1 MAVQDSQVEIFVRH
15 FADNI
20 MQLSQQGASKLLSKV
35 YNKGTITGDTFTQ
48 ERIGKWTMQQKTGR
62 GQDTPLR
69 DPLLSRRMGY
79 MKDYDDGHPLDKQD
93 EIKIISDPK
102 SAYTIAARGAIGRQY
117 DIDIINA
124 GLGTSYAGKNG
135 TNAIPLPD
143 SQKILNDSTGM
154 TFDKVL
160 QTKQKFDDDDVPD
173 EGRIF
178 VHSPRALYNI
188 LASIP
193 QATSSDYVAVQA
205 LIRGDLNE
213 WLGFEWIRSTLL
225 PKSGDIRSNMAYQRT
240 GICLAE
246 GMAPQVEADIRKD
259 KSYLWQLYY
268 AISLGVV
275 RLEEAKVV
283 QIDIDETK

>member
-1 MAVQDSQVEIFVRH
+1 MAVSDSQVEIYVQH
-15 FADNI
+15 FSDNI
-20 MQLSQQGASKLLSKV
+20 MQLSQQGASKLLSLV
-35 YNKGTITGDTFTQ
+35 YNKGTITAETFTQ
-48 ERIGKWTMQQKTGR
+48 ERIGKWFMEQKTGR
-62 GQDTPLR
+62 NQDTPLR
-69 DPLLSRRMGY
+69 DPNLSRRMGF
-79 MKDYDDGHPLDKQD
+79 MKDFDDGHPLDKQD

-117 DIDIINA
+117 DTQIILN
-124 GLGTSYAGKNG
+124 GLGSSAAGKDG
-135 TNAIPLPD
+135 STSVPLPS
-143 SQKILNDSTGM
+143 SQIIVNGATGL

-160 QTKQKFDDDDVPD
+160 NTKQKMDDDDVPD
-173 EGRIF
+173 EDRVF
-178 VHSPRALYNI
+178 VHSPRGLYNI

-193 QATSSDYVAVQA
+193 QATSADYVAVQA
-205 LIRGDLNE
+205 LIRGEMTE
-213 WLGFEWIRSTLL
+213 WLGFEWVRSTLL
-225 PKSGDIRSNMAYQRT
+225 PKSGDIRSCMAFQRT

-246 GMAPQVEADIRKD
+246 GMAPVVHADIRKD